1 MFFKGC
7 NKARKVL
14 LCCNRYLL
22 ISICKHLN
30 VCYMPGHV
38 WASLMAQMVRNLP
51 AMPKTQVQSLGW
63 EDPLEKGMAI
73 HSSILAWRIPWTE
86 EPGGLQSLESQRFG
100 HAWVANTHTHAQRPF
115 LFPFLLYFWWR
126 NGKES
131 TCQCRRWKRR
141 GFHSWIGKIPWRRER
156 QPTPV
161 VLLGKFR
168 EQRCL
173 VGYSAVGCQ
182 DQGTTERRS
191 TYTSTTTTGPWCP
204 RVIGEGTWL
213 QEIVLGKG
221 TADPCQNWRLEVR
234 SSQVQGRAW
243 NAGGFSLLEPGDSFL
258 SAGCSFLP
266 PGLTASKTRETWLNA
281 WMTDGSHVYNW
292 AESVSS
298 KKTQDG
304 GKRNLE
310 MRNKWRQR
318 PRRER
323 GFLRLILRAHVDW
336 WLVGTSRWV
345 LLFNLQKKVTKQELL
360 LSPLYSPLSPS
371 NCASSLGW
379 WVKEPGI
386 ELHIVG

>member
-1 MFFKGC
+1 MEHKKTFTSCFSKVVIKLGKSFCVATDIYLFPYLNIWMF
-7 NKARKVL
+7 A
-14 LCCNRYLL
+14 
-22 ISICKHLN
+22 ICQA
-30 VCYMPGHV
+30 MFG
-38 WASLMAQMVRNLP
+38 LP
-51 AMPKTQVQSLGW
+51 SWLKWLGTCLQCLRSRFNPW
-63 EDPLEKGMAI
+63 VEK
-73 HSSILAWRIPWTE
+73 IPWRREWQSTPAFL
-86 EPGGLQSLESQRFG
+86 PGESHGQRSLVGYSPWSHKDSDTPE
-100 HAWVANTHTHAQRPF
+100 WLTHTHAQRPF

-191 TYTSTTTTGPWCP
+191 TYASTTTTGPWCP

-213 QEIVLGKG
+213 QELVLGKG

-243 NAGGFSLLEPGDSFL
+243 NAGGFPLLETGDSFL

-298 KKTQDG
+298 KKTQEG

-310 MRNKWRQR
+310 MRNKRRQR

-360 LSPLYSPLSPS
+360 LSPLLQPP
-371 NCASSLGW
+371 
-379 WVKEPGI
+379 EPK
-386 ELHIVG
+386 